1 MQIIRKAALLVSAGA
16 AVAAAALGLAVPA
29 ANASTTYTAT
39 THLTDRQDG
48 GHNTLGAP
56 YWATDTITRV
66 MTLIDNGPDPFRT
79 GYDTFTASLIDTGTF
94 VTNNNVG
101 NPNGLNPTTPI
112 TGTVTGTIKGTG
124 TWTTFDAPTGS
135 ANASLVPTTLSGNGT
150 PSYEWPSLFFPAN
163 TTNFECPGVPSPSP
177 STTVIVTTAYRTA
190 INPFSSLNG
199 CGQENTY
206 SYTYKSCTER
216 WVDSNTDNDGNAV
229 GQTPTEQAIIGG
241 ISGQACPTPEPS
253 PSHHHGYPTGGV
265 QTGGGK
271 PGTGAVSWVVLLGA
285 LGTLLIASAGVV
297 ALRRQRG

>member
-1 MQIIRKAALLVSAGA
+1 
-16 AVAAAALGLAVPA
+16 
-29 ANASTTYTAT
+29 
-39 THLTDRQDG
+39 
-48 GHNTLGAP
+48 
-56 YWATDTITRV
+56 
-66 MTLIDNGPDPFRT
+66 
-79 GYDTFTASLIDTGTF
+79 
-94 VTNNNVG
+94 
-101 NPNGLNPTTPI
+101 
-112 TGTVTGTIKGTG
+112 
-124 TWTTFDAPTGS
+124 
-135 ANASLVPTTLSGNGT
+135 VPTTLSGNGT
-150 PSYEWPSLFFPAN
+150 PSYEWPSLFFPKI
-163 TTNFECPGVPSPSP
+163 TDFECPGVPAPSPSP
-177 STTVIVTTAYRTA
+177 SQTVTFVAYTSVVH
-190 INPFSSLNG
+190 PFPPDG